1 MVMGDWCRDRQDCEV
16 RNKLKITYRPSF
28 QVQDLKPEHE
38 AMRYTFVKQIQDWR
52 RAGVIKYLIFSD
64 ESRFC
69 RRPDRLGSGM
79 CWKCLVDCHY
89 HPSEVSAW
97 RDGLRCNRGGIQE
110 SDHSLFEGVNS
121 AEYVGMVL

>member
-1 MVMGDWCRDRQDCEV
+1 MNV
-16 RNKLKITYRPSF
+16 LKIIYRPPF
-28 QVQDLKPEHE
+28 QVQDPKPEHE

-52 RAGVIKYLIFSD
+52 RAGIIKNLIFSD

-69 RRPDRLGSGM
+69 RGRDNFWVRVRRGAWNETATITRWKFPLGVVV
-79 CWKCLVDCHY
+79 C
-89 HPSEVSAW
+89 
-97 RDGLRCNRGGIQE
+97 LRCNRGGIQE